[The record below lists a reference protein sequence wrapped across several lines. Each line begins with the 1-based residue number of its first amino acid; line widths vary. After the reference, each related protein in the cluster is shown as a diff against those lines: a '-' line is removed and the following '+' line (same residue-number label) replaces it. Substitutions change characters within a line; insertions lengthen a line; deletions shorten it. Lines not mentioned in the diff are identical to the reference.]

1 MNCISQFILPAA
13 LIAMLA
19 ACGANKVD
27 SKNAGSDKT
36 SPQSMA
42 KVTVPDKTSAEPA
55 EKSPDNLAVKEIT
68 IPAGT
73 RLHIVLS
80 DTLSTRKNRAGDQ
93 FSASLAAPVVVEG
106 EMLLPEHTKIKGR
119 ITDVAESGRVKGRA
133 SIRLVLTTI
142 VHGGKQ
148 VPISTKPFVAVAQST
163 TKRDAAIIGGGTGLG
178 ALIGG
183 LAGGGKGAAIGAAVG
198 AGGGTGTV
206 LATKGKEL
214 QYPAETKMSFT
225 LAKPAVLETR
235 EASN

>member
-1 MNCISQFILPAA
+1 MNRISQSFLAA
-13 LIAMLA
+13 TLIAMLA
-19 ACGANKVD
+19 ACGANKAD
-27 SKNAGSDKT
+27 SNTAGSDKT

-42 KVTVPDKTSAEPA
+42 KVALPDKTSTEAPENPSDEP
-55 EKSPDNLAVKEIT
+55 AVKEVT

-80 DTLSTRKNRAGDQ
+80 DALSTQKNRPGDQ

-106 EMLLPEHTKIKGR
+106 ETLLPEHTKIKGR
-119 ITDVAESGRVKGRA
+119 VTDVAESGRVKGRA
-133 SIRLVLTTI
+133 SIRLVLTAI
-142 VHGGKQ
+142 VHRGKQ

-183 LAGGGKGAAIGAAVG
+183 IAGGGKGAAIGAAVG

-214 QYPAETKMSFT
+214 HYPPETKMSFT